1 MSRFVYSRRGWLR
14 VAWRQRADC
23 GAECRWSAMR
33 EEEMAMGD
41 SVAKAVVGLVV
52 KVALVVGAVLLAFIA
67 AIFDLAR
74 KSR

>member
-1 MSRFVYSRRGWLR
+1 
-14 VAWRQRADC
+14 
-23 GAECRWSAMR
+23 MR
-33 EEEMAMGD
+33 EEEVAMGD

-52 KVALVVGAVLLAFIA
+52 KVALVVGAFLLAFIA

>member
-1 MSRFVYSRRGWLR
+1 
-14 VAWRQRADC
+14 
-23 GAECRWSAMR
+23 MR
-33 EEEMAMGD
+33 EEAVAMGD

-52 KVALVVGAVLLAFIA
+52 KVALVVGAFLLAFIA